1 MDSGKYL
8 SQELRTACTSRSE
21 LEALKRFPDYEEL
34 SDIMLMR
41 IEGNKE
47 FRIYCHDVE
56 VAPLGVVKQNFCR
69 RRSRS

>member
-1 MDSGKYL
+1 
-8 SQELRTACTSRSE
+8 
-21 LEALKRFPDYEEL
+21 
-34 SDIMLMR
+34 MR

-56 VAPLGVVKQNFCR
+56 GAPLGVITQDFCR